1 VATARYPIEM
11 INGVPVVTAP
21 EEIDVSN
28 ADWLRVIPLEAATR
42 RQARFVVDMTGT
54 QFCGSAGV
62 GVLVGAHNRALAE
75 RGEMRLV
82 IPASCLVR
90 RVLEITGLDRLI
102 PSFPDLDQALEPA
115 PAATPPRPR
124 RPRKRPKPGMRPR
137 ADRPPPDPASGT
149 SPA

>member
-1 VATARYPIEM
+1 MATARYPIEM

-28 ADWLRVIPLEAATR
+28 ADWLRVILLEAATR

-75 RGEMRLV
+75 RGEMPAGGDSRQLPGTARL
-82 IPASCLVR
+82 
-90 RVLEITGLDRLI
+90 GDH
-102 PSFPDLDQALEPA
+102 
-115 PAATPPRPR
+115 RPR
-124 RPRKRPKPGMRPR
+124 
-137 ADRPPPDPASGT
+137 PPDPHL
-149 SPA
+149 P